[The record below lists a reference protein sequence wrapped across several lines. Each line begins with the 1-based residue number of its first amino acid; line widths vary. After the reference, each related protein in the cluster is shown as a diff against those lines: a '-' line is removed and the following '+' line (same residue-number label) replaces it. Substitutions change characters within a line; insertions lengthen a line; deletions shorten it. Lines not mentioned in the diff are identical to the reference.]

1 VLPHKMNRDRKP
13 LSETVKIGQSGFRN
27 RMVRF
32 CWDRQQ
38 SGASL
43 GFDEVLLL
51 QPCDVWMGKRR
62 EPQQHWR
69 LWRWLR
75 DLIEEKCKE

>member
-13 LSETVKIGQSGFRN
+13 LSETIKTGQSGFRN

-51 QPCDVWMGKRR
+51 
-62 EPQQHWR
+62 
-69 LWRWLR
+69 
-75 DLIEEKCKE
+75 